1 MSPTNPD
8 EAQAK
13 LRDEIIIELWAL
25 VADDDCAGSAKVAA
39 LKEIARLEG
48 VDKPASKKK
57 DARFQS
63 LADFYGD
70 DDEEEEEEEEADE

>member
-1 MSPTNPD
+1 MSSINPD

-13 LRDEIIIELWAL
+13 LRDEIIVELWAL
-25 VADDDCAGSAKVAA
+25 VSDEECSGTAKVSA

-63 LADFYGD
+63 LADFYGEVD
-70 DDEEEEEEEEADE
+70 DDELEEEEPEE